1 MDGRTVVP
9 GMTQTTA
16 DLRNDAED
24 HARSTAPED
33 MGARLDREALD
44 VLFEGSHTTQLF
56 TDEKVDPELIRRV
69 YEDLRWAP
77 TAMNNQ
83 PLRLELV
90 ESAEAKAR
98 LLPHMGEFNREK
110 TEKAPLT
117 LIASFDMDWHRH
129 MPHLAPFREG
139 FAEDAEGKPGMR
151 EGMGRPNGWLQI
163 GYLILALRAHGLQVG
178 PMAGFDGDGIDAEF
192 HADNGWKSLLV
203 LNVGHAPADHEKA
216 QQPRQGRLKFEQV
229 ATVL

>member
-1 MDGRTVVP
+1 
-9 GMTQTTA
+9 MTQTIS
-16 DLRNDAED
+16 DLRHDAED
-24 HARSTAPED
+24 HARSTSPED
-33 MGARLDREALD
+33 MDARLDRQALD

-56 TDEKVDPELIRRV
+56 TDEKVDADLIRRV

-77 TAMNNQ
+77 TSMNNQ

-90 ESAEAKAR
+90 ESDEAKAR
-98 LLPHMGEFNREK
+98 LLPHMVPFNREK

-117 LIASFDMDWHRH
+117 LIASFDLDWHRH

-151 EGMGRPNGWLQI
+151 ESMGRTNGWIQI
-163 GYLILALRAHGLQVG
+163 GYLILALRAHGLHVG

-192 HADNGWKSLLV
+192 HADNGWKALCV

-216 QQPRQGRLKFEQV
+216 QQPRQGRLEFEQ
-229 ATVL
+229 AAKTL

>member
-1 MDGRTVVP
+1 
-9 GMTQTTA
+9 MTQTIT
-16 DLRNDAED
+16 DLRHDAED
-24 HARSTAPED
+24 YARNASPED
-33 MGARLDREALD
+33 MDARLDREALD

-56 TDEKVDPELIRRV
+56 TDEKVDARLIRRV

-90 ESAEAKAR
+90 ESEEARAR
-98 LLPHMGEFNREK
+98 LLPHMAGFNREK
-110 TEKAPLT
+110 TGKAPLT
-117 LIASFDMDWHRH
+117 LIASFDLDWHRH
-129 MPHLAPFREG
+129 MPHLAPFRQG

-151 EGMGRPNGWLQI
+151 ESMGRTNGWIQI
-163 GYLILALRAHGLQVG
+163 GYLILALRAHGLHVG

-192 HADNGWKSLLV
+192 HADNGWKTLCV

-216 QQPRQGRLKFEQV
+216 QQPRQGRLEFEQ
-229 ATVL
+229 AAKAL

>member
-1 MDGRTVVP
+1 MHPD
-9 GMTQTTA
+9 MTQTIT
-16 DLRNDAED
+16 DLRHDAED
-24 HARSTAPED
+24 HARSASPED
-33 MGARLDREALD
+33 MDARLDREAMD

-56 TDEKVDPELIRRV
+56 TDEEVDADLIRRV

-83 PLRLELV
+83 PLRLELIA
-90 ESAEAKAR
+90 SDEAKDR
-98 LLPHMGEFNREK
+98 LVPHMIAFNREK
-110 TEKAPLT
+110 TRRAPLT
-117 LIASFDMDWHRH
+117 LIASYDLDWHRH

-151 EGMGRPNGWLQI
+151 ESMGRQNGWLQI

-192 HADNGWKSLLV
+192 HGDTNWKSLLV
-203 LNVGHAPADHEKA
+203 INVGHAPAGHEKA
-216 QQPRQGRLKFEQV
+216 QQPRQGRLEFDQIAE
-229 ATVL
+229 VL